1 MTDSAGVP
9 PRADLVRPCPDEA
22 EALPWVPARVP
33 ARVPAALRAVVVDT
47 PEAVDERVEVHV
59 EDGSGGRGEPF
70 PWARLGARALRAQAA
85 DAGWTRAV
93 TWNAAGRAFAQ
104 LRR

>member
-1 MTDSAGVP
+1 MTAQPTG
-9 PRADLVRPCPDEA
+9 RAAQPTARA
-22 EALPWVPARVP
+22 WPADP
-33 ARVPAALRAVVVDT
+33 YADALRAGRGGSRPPCGTVLVEVATVD
-47 PEAVDERVEVHV
+47 VDERVEVHV
-59 EDGSGGRGEPF
+59 EDGGGGRGEPF